1 MMQPPPHQQ
10 QHQQHLDPTTLHD
23 DTAAAAACRI
33 DGRTGSEYRHYT
45 IRHHSM
51 NDDHHDQH
59 SISSSSCTTLL
70 LPSTFSSTF
79 SDGCSELYDTLTHG
93 TVLHLVCH
101 VWAEF
106 QSATTTSSTTSS
118 SSSNSTTAPL
128 VDISIQ
134 QQLQPTTT
142 TTSMDQ
148 SRMTTTEC
156 ETALQQYYVPCLRKS
171 LVSLLSL
178 PSSSTDAVVVP
189 SNNNNNNNN
198 NNTPSLWKLQI
209 WVQIISSTSTTSTST
224 STSTL
229 DAMVQVINA
238 ALLHTMVLPDPTT
251 TTLVPQPLLSVP
263 SFSPHED
270 DPTTTSFI
278 RLPMVITTHVRLLG
292 DHVILWADASTD
304 EVSDVAV
311 HVVVESTT
319 TATASA
325 VWITPR
331 QLRGSSHHHHDGKLT
346 PRIVQKCVT
355 YTLQVLAP
363 NMTSYFCSSPPPP

>member
-1 MMQPPPHQQ
+1 MQPPPHQQ

-45 IRHHSM
+45 IRHHPM

-93 TVLHLVCH
+93 TVQHLVCH

-106 QSATTTSSTTSS
+106 QSTGTTTSSTTSNN
-118 SSSNSTTAPL
+118 NSTTAPL

-134 QQLQPTTT
+134 QLQPTTTT

-178 PSSSTDAVVVP
+178 PSSTTDAVVP
-189 SNNNNNNNN
+189 SSSNNN
-198 NNTPSLWKLQI
+198 NNTPSLSLWKLQI
-209 WVQIISSTSTTSTST
+209 WVQIISSTTSTTT
-224 STSTL
+224 TSTL

-251 TTLVPQPLLSVP
+251 TTLVPQPLLSLP

-270 DPTTTSFI
+270 DPTTRSLL

-292 DHVILWADASTD
+292 DHHHVIWADASTD

-346 PRIVQKCVT
+346 PRIVQECVT
-355 YTLQVLAP
+355 FTLQVLAP
-363 NMTSYFCSSPPPP
+363 NMTSYFCCSSPPP